1 MSVHPIEYRYFTPE
15 MKQVFT
21 EENKLQR
28 WLDVE
33 AALARV
39 HAALGDIPND
49 AAEEISKKASLNY
62 VKLDRV
68 NELEKE
74 IQHDVMAMVRAL
86 SEVCDGDAGK
96 YVHLGATSYDIVDTA
111 WALILRD
118 AIKILSSKVV
128 ILINVLLDLASTHKN
143 TICIGRT
150 HGQHAVP
157 FTYGMKFAIW
167 ASEINRHLERIEE
180 YKKRSLVGK
189 MSGAVGTMASF
200 GQKGFDVQKLVMQDL
215 NIGEAEITNQIVQ
228 RDVYAELIFL
238 NALIAATLTKIA
250 KEIRNLQRTEI
261 GEVFEPFA
269 EKQVGSSTMAQKRNP
284 HRSERVCGI
293 SRVIISHTIP
303 ALDDAALIEHERD
316 LTNSSCERII
326 FPESYILL
334 DYILTELISILKGL
348 EFNYQNIQ
356 KNLELEGGLY
366 MSENVMLKL
375 VEKGLGRQEAHEILR
390 QLAIKCRQENIP
402 LKKAILS
409 HKKLKTLVNENELN
423 NWLDPK
429 QYIGTAVEQVEKQV
443 KKLTG
448 KLVYTTMF
456 PD

>member
-33 AALARV
+33 AALTSA
-39 HAALGDIPND
+39 HAALGDIPNE
-49 AAEEISKKASLNY
+49 AAEEISKKASLDY
-62 VKLDRV
+62 ISLDRV
-68 NELEKE
+68 KELEKE
-74 IQHDVMAMVRAL
+74 IHHDIMAMVEAL
-86 SEVCDGDAGK
+86 SEVCEGDAGK

-118 AIKILSSKVV
+118 AIEIISSK
-128 ILINVLLDLASTHKN
+128 LGALKDVLLDQASTHKA

-157 FTYGMKFAIW
+157 YTYGMKFAIW

-180 YKKRSLVGK
+180 CKNRVLVGK

-200 GQKGFDVQKLVMQDL
+200 GKKGFDIQRLVTQDL
-215 NIGEAEITNQIVQ
+215 KIGEAEITNQIVQ
-228 RDVYAELIFL
+228 RDSHAELIFV
-238 NALIAATLTKIA
+238 NALVAATLTKIA

-261 GEVFEPFA
+261 GEVFEPFTK
-269 EKQVGSSTMAQKRNP
+269 KQVGSSTMAQKRNP

-303 ALDDAALIEHERD
+303 TLDNAALIEHERD
-316 LTNSSCERII
+316 LTNSSSERII
-326 FPESYILL
+326 FPESFILL
-334 DYILTELISILKGL
+334 DYVLTELISILKGL
-348 EFNYQNIQ
+348 EYNYGNIQ

-366 MSENVMLKL
+366 MSENVMIKL

-409 HKKLKTLVNENELN
+409 HQKLKTLVTESELK

-429 QYIGTAVEQVEKQV
+429 QYIGTAVEQVEKLV
-443 KKLTG
+443 EKL
-448 KLVYTTMF
+448 KV
-456 PD
+456 

>member
-33 AALARV
+33 AALARA
-39 HAALGDIPND
+39 HAALGDIPNE
-49 AAEEISKKASLNY
+49 AAEEISRKASLEY
-62 VKLDRV
+62 VKLGRV
-68 NELEKE
+68 KELEKE
-74 IQHDVMAMVRAL
+74 IHHDVMAMVQAL
-86 SEVCDGDAGK
+86 SEVCEGDAGK

-118 AIKILSSKVV
+118 ALNIVSQKLGTLKD
-128 ILINVLLDLASTHKN
+128 VLLDLASTHKN

-167 ASEINRHLERIEE
+167 ASEINRHLKRIEE
-180 YKKRSLVGK
+180 CKGRVLVGK

-200 GQKGFDVQKLVMQDL
+200 GSKGFEIQRLVMQDL
-215 NIGEAEITNQIVQ
+215 KIGEAEITNQIVQ
-228 RDVYAELIFL
+228 RDSHAELIFL
-238 NALIAATLTKIA
+238 NSLIAATLTKIA

-261 GEVFEPFA
+261 SEVYEPFTR
-269 EKQVGSSTMAQKRNP
+269 KQVGSSTMAHKRNP

-303 ALDDAALIEHERD
+303 ALDNAALIEHERD
-316 LTNSSCERII
+316 LTNSSSERII
-326 FPESYILL
+326 FPESFILL
-334 DYILTELISILKGL
+334 DYILTEIISILKGL
-348 EFNYQNIQ
+348 EFNYENIQ
-356 KNLELEGGLY
+356 RNLELEGGLY
-366 MSENVMLKL
+366 MSENVMIKL

-390 QLAIKCRQENIP
+390 QLAIECRSE
-402 LKKAILS
+402 KKSLMEAILN
-409 HKKLKTLVNENELN
+409 HQKLKTLVTEDELRE
-423 NWLDPK
+423 WLDPK
-429 QYIGTAVEQVEKQV
+429 QYIGTAVEQVEKLV
-443 KKLTG
+443 EKL
-448 KLVYTTMF
+448 KS
-456 PD
+456 

>member
-1 MSVHPIEYRYFTPE
+1 MSVHPIEYRYFNPE

-21 EENKLQR
+21 EENKLQS

-33 AALARV
+33 SALARV
-39 HAALGDIPND
+39 HAALGDIPNE
-49 AAEEISKKASLNY
+49 AAEEISKKASLDY

-86 SEVCDGDAGK
+86 SEVCEGDAGK

-118 AIKILSSKVV
+118 AIKILSSKLVT
-128 ILINVLLDLASTHKN
+128 LKDVLLGLASTHKN

-167 ASEINRHLERIEE
+167 ASEINRHIERIEE
-180 YKKRSLVGK
+180 YKKRGLVGK

-200 GQKGFDVQKLVMQDL
+200 GQEGFEIQRLVMKDL
-215 NIGEAEITNQIVQ
+215 NIEEAEITNQIVQ

-261 GEVFEPFA
+261 AEVFEPFA

-284 HRSERVCGI
+284 HRSERVCGV
-293 SRVIISHTIP
+293 SRVILSHTIP
-303 ALDDAALIEHERD
+303 ALDNAALIEHERD
-316 LTNSSCERII
+316 LTNSSSERII

-402 LKKAILS
+402 LKNAILS
-409 HKKLKTLVNENELN
+409 HKKLKTLVTENELN

-429 QYIGTAVEQVEKQV
+429 QYIGTAVEQVEKLV
-443 KKLTG
+443 TKLGNNKK
-448 KLVYTTMF
+448 V
-456 PD
+456 

>member
-33 AALARV
+33 AALARA
-39 HAALGDIPND
+39 HAALGDIPNE
-49 AAEEISKKASLNY
+49 AAEEISRKASLEY
-62 VKLDRV
+62 VKLGRV
-68 NELEKE
+68 KELEKE
-74 IQHDVMAMVRAL
+74 IHHDVMAMVQAL
-86 SEVCDGDAGK
+86 SEVCEGDAAK

-118 AIKILSSKVV
+118 AINIVSQKLATLKD
-128 ILINVLLDLASTHKN
+128 VLLDLASTHKN

-167 ASEINRHLERIEE
+167 ASEINRHLKRIEE
-180 YKKRSLVGK
+180 CKGRVLVGK

-200 GQKGFDVQKLVMQDL
+200 GSKGFEIQRLVMQDL
-215 NIGEAEITNQIVQ
+215 KIGEAEITNQIVQ
-228 RDVYAELIFL
+228 RDSHAELIFL
-238 NALIAATLTKIA
+238 NSLIAATLTKIA

-261 GEVFEPFA
+261 SEVYEPFTR
-269 EKQVGSSTMAQKRNP
+269 KQVGSSTMAHKRNP

-303 ALDDAALIEHERD
+303 ALDNAALIEHERD
-316 LTNSSCERII
+316 LTNSSSERII
-326 FPESYILL
+326 FPESFILL
-334 DYILTELISILKGL
+334 DYVLTEIISILKGL
-348 EFNYQNIQ
+348 EFNYENIQ
-356 KNLELEGGLY
+356 RNLELEGGLY
-366 MSENVMLKL
+366 MSENVMIKL

-390 QLAIKCRQENIP
+390 QLAIECRSG
-402 LKKAILS
+402 KKSLMEAILN
-409 HKKLKTLVNENELN
+409 HQKLKTLVTEDELRE
-423 NWLDPK
+423 WLDPK
-429 QYIGTAVEQVEKQV
+429 QYIGTAVEQVEKLV
-443 KKLTG
+443 EKL
-448 KLVYTTMF
+448 KS
-456 PD
+456 

>member
-33 AALARV
+33 AALARA
-39 HAALGDIPND
+39 HASLGDIPNE
-49 AAEEISKKASLNY
+49 AAEEISKKASLEY

-68 NELEKE
+68 KKLEEE
-74 IQHDVMAMVRAL
+74 IHHDVMAMVQTL
-86 SEVCDGDAGK
+86 SEVCEGDSKK

-118 AIKILSSKVV
+118 AIEIIFSK
-128 ILINVLLDLASTHKN
+128 LTSLKKVLLDLASAHKE

-167 ASEINRHLERIEE
+167 ASEINRHLERIEQC
-180 YKKRSLVGK
+180 KDRVLVGK

-200 GQKGFDVQKLVMQDL
+200 GKGGFDIQRLVMQDL
-215 NIGEAEITNQIVQ
+215 KIKEAEITNQIVQ
-228 RDVYAELIFL
+228 RDGHAELIFL
-238 NALIAATLTKIA
+238 NALVAATLTKIA

-261 GEVFEPFA
+261 GEVFEPFTR
-269 EKQVGSSTMAQKRNP
+269 KQVGSSTMAQKRNP

-293 SRVIISHTIP
+293 SRVILAYTIP
-303 ALDDAALIEHERD
+303 TLDNAALIEHERD
-316 LTNSSCERII
+316 LTNSSNERII
-326 FPESYILL
+326 FPESFILL
-334 DYILTELISILKGL
+334 DYILTELTSILKGL
-348 EFNYQNIQ
+348 EFNHQNIQ

-366 MSENVMLKL
+366 MTENVMIKL
-375 VEKGLGRQEAHEILR
+375 VEKGLGRQEAHELLR
-390 QLAIKCRQENIP
+390 QLAVKCRQENIP
-402 LKKAILS
+402 LMKAILT
-409 HKKLKTLVNENELN
+409 HQKLKNLLTEKELK

-429 QYIGTAVEQVEKQV
+429 QYIGTAIEQVEKIV
-443 KKLTG
+443 EKLKK
-448 KLVYTTMF
+448 
-456 PD
+456 

>member
-21 EENKLQR
+21 EENKLQK

-33 AALARV
+33 AALARA
-39 HAALGDIPND
+39 HAALGDIPKE
-49 AAEEISKKASLNY
+49 AAEEISKKASLKY
-62 VKLDRV
+62 VKLERV
-68 NELEKE
+68 KELEEE
-74 IQHDVMAMVRAL
+74 IHHDVMAMVQAL
-86 SEVCDGDAGK
+86 SEVCEGDAGK

-111 WALILRD
+111 WALMLRD
-118 AIKILSSKVV
+118 AIEIISSKLVS
-128 ILINVLLDLASTHKN
+128 IKNVLLELASKHKE

-167 ASEINRHLERIEE
+167 ASEINRHLERIGEG
-180 YKKRSLVGK
+180 KKRILVGK

-200 GQKGFDVQKLVMQDL
+200 GKKGFDIQKTVMQEL
-215 NIGEAEITNQIVQ
+215 QIREAEITNQIVQ
-228 RDVYAELIFL
+228 RDAYAEIIFL

-261 GEVFEPFA
+261 GEIFEPFT
-269 EKQVGSSTMAQKRNP
+269 KRQVGSSTMAQKRNP

-293 SRVIISHTIP
+293 SRVIMAYTIP
-303 ALDDAALIEHERD
+303 TLENAALIEHERD
-316 LTNSSCERII
+316 LTNSSNERII
-326 FPESYILL
+326 FPESFILL
-334 DYILTELISILKGL
+334 DYILAEMISILKGL

-366 MSENVMLKL
+366 MSENIMLKL
-375 VEKGLGRQEAHEILR
+375 VEKGLGRQEAHETLR

-402 LKKAILS
+402 LKKAILE
-409 HKKLKTLVNENELN
+409 HPKLRTIVKEKELD

-429 QYIGTAVEQVEKQV
+429 QYIGTAVEQVEKLV
-443 KKLTG
+443 NKL
-448 KLVYTTMF
+448 KN
-456 PD
+456 

>member
-1 MSVHPIEYRYFTPE
+1 MSVHPIEYRYFTPQ

-39 HAALGDIPND
+39 HASLGDIPNE
-49 AAEEISKKASLNY
+49 AAEEISKKASLKY

-68 NELEKE
+68 NQLEKE

-86 SEVCDGDAGK
+86 SEVCEGDAGK

-118 AIKILSSKVV
+118 AITIVFSKLVTLKN
-128 ILINVLLDLASTHKN
+128 ILLDLASQHKN
-143 TICIGRT
+143 TICMGRT

-180 YKKRSLVGK
+180 YKKRGLVGK

-200 GQKGFDVQKLVMQDL
+200 GQKGFEIQRLVMQEL
-215 NIGEAEITNQIVQ
+215 KIGEAEITNQIVQ
-228 RDVYAELIFL
+228 RDIYAELIFL

-261 GEVFEPFA
+261 GEVFEPFQ

-293 SRVIISHTIP
+293 SRVIISHVIP
-303 ALDDAALIEHERD
+303 ALDNAALIEHERD

-356 KNLELEGGLY
+356 KNLDLEGGLY
-366 MSENVMLKL
+366 MTENIMIKL

-390 QLAIKCRQENIP
+390 QLAIKCRKENTS

-409 HKKLKTLVNENELN
+409 HEKIKTLINEKELN

-429 QYIGTAVEQVEKQV
+429 QYIGTAVEQVEK
-443 KKLTG
+443 
-448 KLVYTTMF
+448 LVAKMGDNKS
-456 PD
+456 PKRKSSR